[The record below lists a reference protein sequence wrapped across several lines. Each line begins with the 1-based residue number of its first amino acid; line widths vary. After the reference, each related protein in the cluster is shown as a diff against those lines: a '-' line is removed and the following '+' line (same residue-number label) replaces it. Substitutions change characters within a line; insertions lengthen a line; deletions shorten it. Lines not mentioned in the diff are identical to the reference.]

1 MTTFNQQR
9 LAAIAAIA
17 TTCVLLAGCPS
28 NGSTPATSTN
38 KIASISTAGAP
49 STTASTTSTAPTTST
64 STTTAPTTSKS
75 TTTTPTTSKSTTT
88 TPTTST
94 STTSKSNPSP
104 TLSVTLSWTAPALNT
119 NGTILNDL
127 MGYHIH
133 YGTSAS
139 ALTQTVA
146 VYGAATT
153 TGVVA
158 NLTAGTYYFAVSAY
172 TSAGTE
178 SAPSATVSKT
188 I

>member
-1 MTTFNQQR
+1 
-9 LAAIAAIA
+9 
-17 TTCVLLAGCPS
+17 
-28 NGSTPATSTN
+28 
-38 KIASISTAGAP
+38 
-49 STTASTTSTAPTTST
+49 
-64 STTTAPTTSKS
+64 
-75 TTTTPTTSKSTTT
+75 
-88 TPTTST
+88 
-94 STTSKSNPSP
+94 
-104 TLSVTLSWTAPALNT
+104 
-119 NGTILNDL
+119 

-158 NLTAGTYYFAVSAY
+158 NLTAGTYDRAVSAY